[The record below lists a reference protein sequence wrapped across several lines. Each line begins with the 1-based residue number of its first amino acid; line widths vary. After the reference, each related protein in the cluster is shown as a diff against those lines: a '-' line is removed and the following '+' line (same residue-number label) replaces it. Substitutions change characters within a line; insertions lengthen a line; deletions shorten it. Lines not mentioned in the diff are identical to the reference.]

1 MELSTTTLTGLEAA
15 ASSTISDNSYARLVS
30 AVFQCAAGLADQSIV
45 EGTICM
51 YVHLCVRIKLYSV
64 SNIVQPIMKGFCK
77 SRAVIYSLGI
87 WACPTLL

>member
-45 EGTICM
+45 EGNM
-51 YVHLCVRIKLYSV
+51 YVRAFVR
-64 SNIVQPIMKGFCK
+64 
-77 SRAVIYSLGI
+77 
-87 WACPTLL
+87 ACQVMQC